1 MGVNVAVAVGV
12 GVKVAVAVAV
22 GVKVAVAVAVA
33 VAVGVGDS
41 SGVGVGVNVA
51 VAVGVG
57 VNVAVAV
64 GVGLSSGVGVGVNV
78 AVAVGVGVA
87 TVKPPAVKDAKS
99 ATPSSSVASVV
110 TRMRYVPVLNGAA
123 GVTVNVLFPLLATG
137 GAAIAT
143 QVAKLSPDSWK
154 LPLQDVLAV
163 LVVTVAGLA
172 AMLKVTLTVVSAGA
186 VAPSVGT
193 VEVTARAGFVVK
205 PVAWSNCAPSGT
217 PPESCAPVVTRT
229 R

>member
-1 MGVNVAVAVGV
+1 TDAGFKATEMTGSSHGVGV
-12 GVKVAVAVAV
+12 GVGV
-22 GVKVAVAVAVA
+22 GVDVAVAVAVA
-33 VAVGVGDS
+33 VAVGVG
-41 SGVGVGVNVA
+41 VK

-57 VNVAVAV
+57 VSVGVKVAVGVAV

-87 TVKPPAVKDAKS
+87 TVKPLAVKDGKS

-110 TRMRYVPVLNGAA
+110 TRMRYAPVLNRAA
-123 GVTVNVLFPLLATG
+123 GVAVNVLFPLLATG

-154 LPLQDVLAV
+154 LPLQDVLSV

-172 AMLKVTLTVVSAGA
+172 AML
-186 VAPSVGT
+186 
-193 VEVTARAGFVVK
+193 
-205 PVAWSNCAPSGT
+205 
-217 PPESCAPVVTRT
+217 
-229 R
+229 